1 MPRRPTGA
9 SSSLAAQRVLD
20 AVGEALSL
28 VWAAPCDHAFCVALS
43 GGLDSS
49 VLLHAVVRAGA
60 SPLRAI
66 HVNHRL
72 NERAADWARHCEQL
86 CAALG
91 VPLLVRTV
99 DVSRGGGQG
108 LEAAARLERYRALAA
123 ALRPGEAVLTAHHLD
138 DQAETVLINLLR
150 GAGVAGLRGIPAR
163 SVVLGCQ
170 VVRPLLEVPRAA
182 LRAYAQEAGIDWV
195 EDPSNQD
202 ARIARSYLRNE
213 IMPKLAARWPGASV
227 TIARAGR
234 LCGEAAGLIDAL
246 AEQDARRLVRRGR
259 IDLGGLKALGAA
271 RQANVLRFVCR
282 QWLGSVPPEARL
294 RAGLQQL
301 LEAGPDRSPLLS
313 WSGGEIRRY
322 RDALYVQQPLGV
334 PCPRGDLRISA
345 RAGCGLDLGE
355 PLGRLRLVR
364 ARGQGLSAARTGPD
378 LTVRFRAGGER
389 LRPAGTKS
397 TRELKKLLQERG
409 VVPWMRERIP
419 LLYAGESLVAVA
431 GLWVADEFAA
441 VGTEPG
447 LRVRWDDHPA
457 LE

>member
-9 SSSLAAQRVLD
+9 SSSPAAQRVLD
-20 AVGEALSL
+20 AVGDAL
-28 VWAAPCDHAFCVALS
+28 APFRVAPGDHAFCVALS

-49 VLLHAVVRAGA
+49 VLLHAVLRAGIA
-60 SPLRAI
+60 PLRAI
-66 HVNHRL
+66 HVNHQI
-72 NERAADWARHCEQL
+72 NERAADWARHCERL
-86 CAALG
+86 CATLG

-99 DVSRGGGQG
+99 DVSREGGEG

-123 ALRPGEAVLTAHHLD
+123 ALQPGEAVLTAHHLD

-170 VVRPLLEVPRAA
+170 VVRPLLELPRTV
-182 LRAYAQEAGIDWV
+182 LYAYAEEAGLGWV
-195 EDPSNQD
+195 EDPSNRD
-202 ARIARSYLRNE
+202 PRIARSFLRKE
-213 IMPKLAARWPGASV
+213 VMPKLTARWPGAAV

-234 LCGEAAGLIDAL
+234 LCGEAAGLVDAL
-246 AEQDARRLVRRGR
+246 AEQDARRLVRRGL
-259 IDLGGLKALGAA
+259 IDLGALKVLGAA
-271 RQANVLRFVCR
+271 RQANVLRFLCR
-282 QWLGSVPPEARL
+282 QRLGSVPPEERL
-294 RAGLQQL
+294 REGLQQL
-301 LEAGPDRSPLLS
+301 LEAGPDRNPLLS
-313 WSGGEIRRY
+313 WPGGEIRRY
-322 RDALYVQQPLGV
+322 RDALYVQQPLGP
-334 PCPRGDLRISA
+334 PCPSGDLHMHA

-389 LRPAGTKS
+389 LRPAGTKA

-409 VVPWMRERIP
+409 VVPWMRTRIP

-447 LRVRWDDHPA
+447 LRVRWEDHPA